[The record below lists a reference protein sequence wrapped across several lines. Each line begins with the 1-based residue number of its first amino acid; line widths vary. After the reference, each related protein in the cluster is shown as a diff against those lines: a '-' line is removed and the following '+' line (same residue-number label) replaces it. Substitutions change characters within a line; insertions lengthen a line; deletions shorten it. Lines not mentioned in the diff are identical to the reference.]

1 MMYSVPYYLDFTQ
14 MLYLFIID
22 IIFYQVKFLM
32 FYNVQLTNLTFV
44 VKNMRH
50 SINNYRI
57 AKFQIVNDTNYHI

>member
-1 MMYSVPYYLDFTQ
+1 MYSVPYYLDFTQ

>member
-1 MMYSVPYYLDFTQ
+1 MYSVPYYLYFTQ

-44 VKNMRH
+44 GKNMRH